1 MVATPIT
8 KLIDE
13 AIFPAVAL
21 IIGKTVG
28 LLAASLLFN
37 LPFRIETGGILNI
50 LPAIRFLDNQSYIIA
65 ESYSNLAMFTAAA
78 LGTSFILIRAHF
90 FHQSH
95 ISPKLHAKLVSL
107 NAQWLI
113 APSYHL
119 YHQGLIWLTYLWLTV
134 AFLVLYTVVNITFP
148 QIAIIAFIVAANL
161 SWVFALDIQ
170 KEVDI
175 SRSI

>member
-21 IIGKTVG
+21 IIGKMAG
-28 LLAASLLFN
+28 LFFAALIFGLSFK
-37 LPFRIETGGILNI
+37 IETGGLLKV
-50 LPAIRFLDNQSYIIA
+50 LPTVHFQDHQSYVIA
-65 ESYSNLAMFTAAA
+65 ESYSNLAMFSVAA
-78 LGTSFILIRAHF
+78 LGTLLVLIRAHF

-95 ISPKLHAKLVSL
+95 INPKVHAKLISASL
-107 NAQWLI
+107 EGLI

-119 YHQGLIWLTYLWLTV
+119 YHQALVWLTYLWLTV
-134 AFLVLYTVVNITFP
+134 GFLIVHALISVSFP
-148 QIAIIAFIVAANL
+148 QIAVIAFIIAANL

-170 KEVDI
+170 KEI
-175 SRSI
+175 SLSQE